1 MLNKIAIRAFK
12 IIKSYKLLIKS
23 IVAFRNYKT
32 LMNEQHP
39 FYNFKVKIVPF
50 QKISPF
56 EFFDYYSVFYYWVSD
71 ILKDKYN
78 LNILSLGGV
87 KIGDAILSIKH
98 NVTSIVLEF
107 PLDMMSKVKYI
118 KHDVFYP
125 LPFPDRFFDIFI
137 SPATL
142 HLVGLGR
149 YGDKL
154 DPYTLF
160 NFLNE
165 LKRVLRKNA
174 DIFICVPL
182 GKNALIFNH
191 HYIFEFDTIVKV
203 FDGFDLVDYFV
214 DEWAGVPGYT
224 APTDLK
230 ALGLNKFKF
239 SENILTSFK
248 NRFTKDVNV
257 SSLNLGEY
265 KIIYL
270 HFKFL

>member
-1 MLNKIAIRAFK
+1 
-12 IIKSYKLLIKS
+12 
-23 IVAFRNYKT
+23 
-32 LMNEQHP
+32 
-39 FYNFKVKIVPF
+39 
-50 QKISPF
+50 
-56 EFFDYYSVFYYWVSD
+56 
-71 ILKDKYN
+71 
-78 LNILSLGGV
+78 
-87 KIGDAILSIKH
+87 
-98 NVTSIVLEF
+98 
-107 PLDMMSKVKYI
+107 MMSKVKYI